1 MQLTAFKVGLSDLDN
16 RIETGWCLI
25 GCLPPSRQLVRS
37 LVDCEAFVIGR
48 RPGVNLQIHSPRVS
62 GRHAE
67 LLVIGHCL
75 FIRDLGST
83 NGTYVNR
90 RRIRQPTP
98 LVAGD
103 HIELAD
109 VEFRIELDGALSSNS
124 VHPTLRN
131 TCQDLDCI
139 EDDWVL
145 SQLDRL
151 IRERAVTPHYQPIVS
166 LANTDR
172 AAGYEALA
180 RSKMCGFESPYKMF
194 ETARIANRE
203 VELSMVCRQRAVE
216 TARLLPSNRPVFVNT
231 HPTESF
237 EVDVLPSVRALR
249 RISPDLP
256 MVVEV
261 HEAAVHDMNSVRAFR
276 AELKDLNVQLAY
288 DDFGA
293 GRSRLMELV
302 KAPPDYLKFDSS
314 LIRNVDQATPHHLR
328 LLKTLVDM
336 SLEFEATPLAEGVET
351 QAELDVC
358 RAMGF
363 ELAQGYF
370 FGRPSDVAGLSDPM
384 LPVRE

>member
-1 MQLTAFKVGLSDLDN
+1 M
-16 RIETGWCLI
+16 
-25 GCLPPSRQLVRS
+25 
-37 LVDCEAFVIGR
+37 IGR
-48 RPGVNLQIHSPRVS
+48 RPGVNLQVHSAKVS

-109 VEFRIELDGALSSNS
+109 IEFRVEVDGALSSTD
-124 VHPTLRN
+124 VHPTLKN
-131 TCQDLDCI
+131 TCQDIDTI

-151 IRERAVTPHYQPIVS
+151 IRERAVTPHYQPIVN
-166 LANTDR
+166 LLDVRTT
-172 AAGYEALA
+172 GYEALA
-180 RSKMCGFESPYKMF
+180 RSKMCGFESPFKMF

-203 VELSMVCRQRAVE
+203 VELSLVCRQRAVE
-216 TARLLPSNRPVFVNT
+216 IARQLPSNRPVFVNT

-237 EVDVLPSVRALR
+237 DVDVLPSVRALR
-249 RISPDLP
+249 RCAPEIP

-261 HEAAVHDMNSVRAFR
+261 HEAAVHDATSVREFR
-276 AELKDLNVQLAY
+276 AELKDLDVQLAY

-293 GRSRLMELV
+293 GRSRLIELV

-314 LIRNVDQATPHHLR
+314 LIRNVDQASPHHLR
-328 LLKTLVDM
+328 MLKALIDM
-336 SLEFEATPLAEGVET
+336 AKEFETKPLAEGIESKNEVE
-351 QAELDVC
+351 AC
-358 RAMGF
+358 RDMGF
-363 ELAQGYF
+363 EFAQGYY
-370 FGRPSDVAGLSDPM
+370 FGRPTDALSLSDAG
-384 LPVRE
+384 V

>member
-1 MQLTAFKVGLSDLDN
+1 MQTTTIPTGKATHDVRN
-16 RIETGWCLI
+16 QTGWCLI
-25 GCLPPSRQLVRS
+25 GCLPPSRQLMRS
-37 LVDCEAFVIGR
+37 VVDCEAFVIGR
-48 RPGVNLQIHSPRVS
+48 RPGVNLQVHSPKVS

-67 LLVIGHCL
+67 LLTIGHCL

-109 VEFRIELDGALSSNS
+109 VEFRVELDGGLTHEV
-124 VHPTLRN
+124 VHPQLKN
-131 TCQDLDCI
+131 TCQDIDTI
-139 EDDWVL
+139 EDEWVL

-166 LANTDR
+166 LIDSDATT
-172 AAGYEALA
+172 GYEALA
-180 RSKMCGFESPYKMF
+180 RSKMCGFESPFKMF

-203 VELSMVCRQRAVE
+203 VELSLVCRQRAIE
-216 TARLLPSNRPVFVNT
+216 IAPQLPARRPVFVNT

-237 EVDVLPSVRALR
+237 TVDVLPSVRNLR
-249 RISPDLP
+249 RQIPDVP

-261 HEAAVHDMNSVRAFR
+261 HEAAVHDAHSVREFR
-276 AELKDLNVQLAY
+276 AELKDLDVQLAY

-302 KAPPDYLKFDSS
+302 KAPPDYLKFDASM
-314 LIRNVDQATPHHLR
+314 IRNVDQASTQHWR
-328 LLKTLVDM
+328 MIKTLVELVM
-336 SLEFEATPLAEGVET
+336 EFDTRPLAEGIET
-351 QAELDVC
+351 TEEVQAC
-358 RAMGF
+358 RDLGF
-363 ELAQGYF
+363 TFAQGYY
-370 FGRPSDVAGLSDPM
+370 FGRPADPKSFAETTA
-384 LPVRE
+384 LAN